1 MFSKLQNAMNAL
13 SLRQPVAKNADDLS
27 ACATRSLVASLSSP
41 APAPRRLRLVGRF
54 WSKAI
59 EAHVFHHRDREKREQ
74 QANFVYTRSEVFTDP
89 LATSASDGDRR
100 LAMLLYWL
108 NNIGDIKRSP
118 DQCKFHTYF
127 TNACLPHIYG
137 EKEWNEK
144 SVRVMQER
152 GLTRIRYEVT
162 AITPRRYVPIRFYI
176 D

>member
-1 MFSKLQNAMNAL
+1 MHTL
-13 SLRQPVAKNADDLS
+13 SLRQPDLTAS
-27 ACATRSLVASLSSP
+27 ATRSLVATLSSP

-59 EAHVFHHRDREKREQ
+59 EAHVFHHREREAKEQ

-89 LATSASDGDRR
+89 LASSASDGDRR
-100 LAMLLYWL
+100 LAMLLWWL
-108 NNIGDIKRSP
+108 NNIGDIRRSP
-118 DQCKFHTYF
+118 DQCKFHEYF
-127 TNACLPHIYG
+127 VNACLPQIYG

-162 AITPRRYVPIRFYI
+162 AITPRRYVHVSCFLLC